1 MSQVIDGDTLVADR
15 DGREE
20 RIRLCGVDAPKQ
32 DQPLAA
38 EATALLEDL
47 VLDEFVVLVPVERD
61 RYGHLV
67 AEIFVLPPEGT
78 DTPELFVQQEL
89 LTTGL
94 VWVYPP
100 SVRDCL
106 NGEVMEV
113 LEAIAR
119 EENVGVWAEPGSVPP
134 WEWRQR

>member
-1 MSQVIDGDTLVADR
+1 VSKVIDGDTLVADR

-20 RIRLCGVDAPKQ
+20 RIRLCGVDAPEQ

-47 VLDEFVVLVPVERD
+47 VLDEFVVLVPVERN

-78 DTPELFVQQEL
+78 DTPELFVQGEL
-89 LTTGL
+89 LTAGL
-94 VWVYPP
+94 IWVYPP
-100 SVRDCL
+100 YVGGCP
-106 NGEVMEV
+106 NGEVMEGA
-113 LEAIAR
+113 EAIAR
-119 EENVGVWAEPGSVPP
+119 EEKVGVWAEPGNVLP